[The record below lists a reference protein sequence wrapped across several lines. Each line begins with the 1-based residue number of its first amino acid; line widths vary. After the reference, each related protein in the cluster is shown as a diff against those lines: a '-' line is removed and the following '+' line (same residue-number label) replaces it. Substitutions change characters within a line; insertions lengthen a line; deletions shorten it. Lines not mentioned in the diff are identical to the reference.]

1 MTTMPFAIL
10 LSKRK
15 QLFQTAAWFGLLV
28 GGALWLASGPGI
40 SAAQTAPKA
49 AAKAALTVRTT
60 QLTPTPWMQTLAANG
75 SVVAWQEA
83 VIGAELA
90 GLRIVEVRASV
101 GDRVRRGDWLAT
113 LAADTQQASEAE
125 SQAAL
130 LESEALHAEA
140 QANAARARKLG
151 ASGFISEQQ
160 VVQATTAEQTARARL
175 EAQRARHRANALRLA
190 QTRLV
195 APDDGVISA
204 SAATV
209 GTLTQPGAE
218 LFRLIRQGRLE
229 WRAELT
235 AEELAQVR
243 KGMKVEVQVAPG
255 HIVTG
260 KVRAVSPA
268 VDARTRYGL
277 VLVELP
283 KEAHL
288 IAGLFARG
296 EIKLAQAR
304 AAVPS
309 LPLSALV
316 QRDGAAYVFV
326 VMPGSQV
333 QERKVGLGQRSGD
346 RIEITSGLEPGVAV
360 VETGGAFLTD
370 GDTVRLSTGK

>member
-1 MTTMPFAIL
+1 MQFAISISQRRQAIKL
-10 LSKRK
+10 
-15 QLFQTAAWFGLLV
+15 AALFGLLTI
-28 GGALWLASGPGI
+28 GAVWLASGSG
-40 SAAQTAPKA
+40 ANEAKVAPKA
-49 AAKAALTVRTT
+49 TPKAALTVRAT
-60 QLTPTPWMQTLAANG
+60 QLMPVQWPQTLAANG

-90 GLRIVEVRASV
+90 GLRIAEVRTSV
-101 GDRVRRGDWLAT
+101 GDRVRRGDLLAT

-125 SQAAL
+125 SQAAV
-130 LESEALHAEA
+130 LESEALYAEA
-140 QANAARARKLG
+140 KANAERARKLG

-160 VVQATTAEQTARARL
+160 VVQATTSEQTARARL
-175 EAQRARHRANALRLA
+175 EAQRARYRSNALRLA
-190 QTRLV
+190 QTRIV

-235 AEELAQVR
+235 AGELAQVR
-243 KGMKVEVQVAPG
+243 RGMKVEVMVAPG
-255 HIVTG
+255 HGVIG

-268 VDARTRYGL
+268 VDAKTRYGL

-283 KEAHL
+283 DDAHL

-296 EIKLAQAR
+296 EIRLGQAR
-304 AAVPS
+304 AAIPT
-309 LPLSALV
+309 LPQSAVV
-316 QRDGAAYVFV
+316 QRDGAAYVFAL
-326 VMPGSQV
+326 MPDSKV
-333 QERKVGLGQRSGD
+333 QERRVVVGQRSGD